1 MRYLVVSGT
10 QRSFQAIW
18 RICLE
23 MRKFGLVHSCWS
35 DGKLPVSTVKH
46 HTQHVFCALIKKA
59 F

>member
-18 RICLE
+18 RICLK
-23 MRKFGLVHSCWS
+23 MCKFGLVHSCWS
-35 DGKLPVSTVKH
+35 DGKLPVYVKH
-46 HTQHVFCALIKKA
+46 HTHNTFFALIKA